1 MKTKVNELTK
11 AARIAAKAVVRFQV
25 HGFSESHIPSILDP
39 RIASPEEWSG
49 SGFFIRLNNETG
61 YVLTN
66 CHVARNATHIQIQSI
81 LTSDELFRLEIIG
94 LVEGM
99 EPDVALLKFS
109 SGEKERFLKLSSEKK
124 IPYLKFG
131 DSKKISRSEEIR
143 AIGYPLGMNEPNI
156 SGGQISNFISGSDEA
171 TERLVTDASIN
182 PGNSGGPAIV
192 YGGKVI
198 GINTAII
205 VGANNIGF
213 ITPIHLIKK
222 VLENL
227 ETHHRTG
234 ICQLAAT
241 VQKNSATNASLL
253 KMKNVEGL
261 IVRKVY
267 RNGFAA
273 SIGLRTRDVILSVNG
288 YKIDRHGNVRGEK
301 ISRKRNIYDILYEIP
316 LGQFVR
322 LIISRKGVRNELLA
336 KAINWTGEGFPS
348 QPILRERR
356 FICLG
361 GLVIQEVCSEIAE
374 ALTAIMVGEELLY
387 QELINRKSNIIV
399 THICDDSPAVDLD
412 LMLGDFIIKAQGH
425 SVKNLS
431 NLKAVIE
438 KAIVNKPSSFLIEF
452 SSGAI
457 ANFSNEILS
466 AKSAKIYKFG
476 ESAS

>member
-1 MKTKVNELTK
+1 MNTKVNQLTR

-25 HGFSESHIPSILDP
+25 HGYSESHILSILDP

-61 YVLTN
+61 YILTN

-81 LTSDELFRLEIIG
+81 LTSDELFRLEIVG

-109 SGEKERFLKLSSEKK
+109 SGEKERFLKLSSENK

-156 SGGQISNFISGSDEA
+156 SGGQISNFISGSDEI

-182 PGNSGGPAIV
+182 PGNSGGPAIA
-192 YGGKVI
+192 YDGKVI

-205 VGANNIGF
+205 AGANNIGF

-222 VLENL
+222 VLTNL

-234 ICQLAAT
+234 ICRLAAS
-241 VQKNSATNASLL
+241 VQKNSSTNASLL

-261 IVRKVY
+261 IIRKVY
-267 RNGFAA
+267 RKGFAA
-273 SIGLRTRDVILSVNG
+273 SIGLRTRDVILSING

-316 LGQFVR
+316 LGQPIR
-322 LIISRKGVRNELLA
+322 LKISRKGIKNELLG
-336 KAINWTGEGFPS
+336 KAINWSGEGFPS
-348 QPILRERR
+348 QPILSERR
-356 FICLG
+356 FICFG

-374 ALTAIMVGEELLY
+374 ALAATVVNEEILY
-387 QELINRKSNIIV
+387 QELVGRKSNLIV
-399 THICDDSPAVDLD
+399 THICDDSPAIDLD
-412 LMLGDFIIKAQGH
+412 LTLGDFLIKAQGH
-425 SVKNLS
+425 SIKNLS
-431 NLKAVIE
+431 NLKALIE
-438 KAIVNKPSSFLIEF
+438 KAIVNKSAAFLLEF

-457 ANFSNEILS
+457 ANFSNVVLTS
-466 AKSAKIYKFG
+466 KAVKIHKFG
-476 ESAS
+476 DSVN